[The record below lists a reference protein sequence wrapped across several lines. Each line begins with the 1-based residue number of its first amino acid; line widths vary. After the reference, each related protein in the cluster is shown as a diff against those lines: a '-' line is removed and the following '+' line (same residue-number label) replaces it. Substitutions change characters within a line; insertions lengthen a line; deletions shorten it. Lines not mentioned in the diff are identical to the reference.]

1 MYDDLKGKTVVV
13 TGSSKGLGAA
23 MARRFGAEG
32 MNVVA
37 NYRSDEEGARET
49 VRAIEDAGGAAA
61 AVQADV
67 SKGECVDALFDA
79 AMFSFGGV
87 DIWVNNA
94 GIEVASPSD
103 RKSIEEWQRVIDVN
117 LTGVFAGFFEVS
129 AMSPN
134 SSTSTPSRCAWL
146 DRNAPVPAAHSVFMA

>member
-49 VRAIEDAGGAAA
+49 VRAIEEAGGAAA

-67 SKGECVDALFDA
+67 SKTSAWTPCSTLRCSRSA
-79 AMFSFGGV
+79 A
-87 DIWVNNA
+87 W
-94 GIEVASPSD
+94 
-103 RKSIEEWQRVIDVN
+103 
-117 LTGVFAGFFEVS
+117 
-129 AMSPN
+129 
-134 SSTSTPSRCAWL
+134 TSG
-146 DRNAPVPAAHSVFMA
+146 

>member
-49 VRAIEDAGGAAA
+49 VPNARAAWGGRHRW
-61 AVQADV
+61 
-67 SKGECVDALFDA
+67 KGYNH
-79 AMFSFGGV
+79 G
-87 DIWVNNA
+87 
-94 GIEVASPSD
+94 P
-103 RKSIEEWQRVIDVN
+103 
-117 LTGVFAGFFEVS
+117 
-129 AMSPN
+129 
-134 SSTSTPSRCAWL
+134 
-146 DRNAPVPAAHSVFMA
+146 PAARLPPDRSPAVPYRIG

>member
-61 AVQADV
+61 AVQAARA
-67 SKGECVDALFDA
+67 SAWTPCSTLRCSRSA
-79 AMFSFGGV
+79 A
-87 DIWVNNA
+87 W
-94 GIEVASPSD
+94 
-103 RKSIEEWQRVIDVN
+103 
-117 LTGVFAGFFEVS
+117 
-129 AMSPN
+129 
-134 SSTSTPSRCAWL
+134 TSG
-146 DRNAPVPAAHSVFMA
+146 

>member
-49 VRAIEDAGGAAA
+49 VRAIEEAGCTMRPCSRSAA
-61 AVQADV
+61 
-67 SKGECVDALFDA
+67 
-79 AMFSFGGV
+79 
-87 DIWVNNA
+87 W
-94 GIEVASPSD
+94 
-103 RKSIEEWQRVIDVN
+103 
-117 LTGVFAGFFEVS
+117 
-129 AMSPN
+129 
-134 SSTSTPSRCAWL
+134 TSG
-146 DRNAPVPAAHSVFMA
+146 

>member
-49 VRAIEDAGGAAA
+49 VRAIEEAGGAAA

-67 SKGECVDALFDA
+67 SKDECVDALFDA

-87 DIWVNNA
+87 DIWV
-94 GIEVASPSD
+94 
-103 RKSIEEWQRVIDVN
+103 
-117 LTGVFAGFFEVS
+117 
-129 AMSPN
+129 
-134 SSTSTPSRCAWL
+134 
-146 DRNAPVPAAHSVFMA
+146 

>member
-49 VRAIEDAGGAAA
+49 VRAIEDAGG
-61 AVQADV
+61 DCIL
-67 SKGECVDALFDA
+67 S
-79 AMFSFGGV
+79 
-87 DIWVNNA
+87 
-94 GIEVASPSD
+94 
-103 RKSIEEWQRVIDVN
+103 
-117 LTGVFAGFFEVS
+117 LT
-129 AMSPN
+129 N
-134 SSTSTPSRCAWL
+134 
-146 DRNAPVPAAHSVFMA
+146 PVVHDMMDS